1 MNVPISKV
9 KLILINKSDETCL
22 LVKNSLNERYT
33 LPEATVRFGEGIIDC
48 ILRIL
53 HKKLN
58 FPDIEENLF
67 FDVILDQ
74 DLSKYNSIDNNKRDL
89 CERIRR
95 TQSDSLE
102 VSPSELGSRG
112 IAARPKSSL
121 REDLCE
127 QASRQVNEL
136 EYNDSLLKNNFK
148 KFNKKSFFDFFSKK
162 KSKKIKNNVSLY
174 GIFEHYETDKT
185 RTKSINDLFNEN
197 YFLDTETSTPQDFHT
212 INYLIKIELNDSV
225 IYSNSNQNDTDI
237 QSSVNEEYKYIRYN
251 TISEIK
257 KLLNSKF
264 SRHILDSNL
273 DIYFQEKRKN
283 ELSEVLD
290 TLII

>member
-22 LVKNSLNERYT
+22 LVKNSLSERYT
-33 LPEATVRFGEGIIDC
+33 LPEATVRFGEGLIDC
-48 ILRIL
+48 MLRIL

-74 DLSKYNSIDNNKRDL
+74 DLSKDNSIDNNKRNL
-89 CERIRR
+89 CE
-95 TQSDSLE
+95 D
-102 VSPSELGSRG
+102 
-112 IAARPKSSL
+112 L
-121 REDLCE
+121 RE
-127 QASRQVNEL
+127 QASSQVNEI
-136 EYNDSLLKNNFK
+136 EYKDSLLKNSLK
-148 KFNKKSFFDFFSKK
+148 KFNKKSFFDIFSK
-162 KSKKIKNNVSLY
+162 KSKKSKNNVSLY
-174 GIFEHYETDKT
+174 GVFEHYEIDKT

-212 INYLIKIELNDSV
+212 INYLIKIELNESV

-257 KLLNSKF
+257 KILNSKF
-264 SRHILDSNL
+264 STDILDSNL
-273 DIYFQEKRKN
+273 DIYFEEKRKN